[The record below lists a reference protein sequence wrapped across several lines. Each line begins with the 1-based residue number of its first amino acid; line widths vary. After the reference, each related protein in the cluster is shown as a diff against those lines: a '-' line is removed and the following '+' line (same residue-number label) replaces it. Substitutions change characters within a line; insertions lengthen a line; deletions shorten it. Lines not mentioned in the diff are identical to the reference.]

1 MTIQERVLKVIREQ
15 SHKTITAD
23 QLDAPFEEL
32 GIDSLDRTT
41 ILFGLEE
48 EFQLNIPD
56 AEARQ
61 YTHIRQIVERLT
73 QYLEERA
80 SSPAGPSSN

>member
-1 MTIQERVLKVIREQ
+1 MTVQERVLKVIHEQ
-15 SHKTITAD
+15 SHKPIRAD

-32 GIDSLDRTT
+32 NIDSLDRAT

-48 EFQLNIPD
+48 EFHLNIPD

-61 YTHIRQIVERLT
+61 YVNIRQIVERLT
-73 QYLEERA
+73 QFVEERA
-80 SSPAGPSSN
+80 ASAAGPSTA